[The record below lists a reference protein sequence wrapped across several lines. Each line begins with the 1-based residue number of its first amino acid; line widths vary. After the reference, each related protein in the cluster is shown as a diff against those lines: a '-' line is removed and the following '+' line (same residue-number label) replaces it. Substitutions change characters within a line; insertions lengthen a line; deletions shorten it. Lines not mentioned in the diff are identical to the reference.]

1 MATELEIKL
10 SVSATNQARALK
22 WLAARPEVR
31 PGHQSSLINRY
42 FDTPLADLNQAKAAL
57 RVRKAGDAY
66 VQTLKTR
73 GDFVDGAHCREEWEW
88 PIASPDLDLSLLE
101 ETPLA
106 GRLDLDRLQVVFETN
121 FERQVLWLEDA
132 HSLIEVAVDAGS
144 IVAGQVQ
151 WPLNEVEFELKSGDG
166 GKLVESALALAREVP
181 VFLNL
186 VSKAEQGYFLAGIYH
201 PKPIEPGEILSVT
214 GLLQALS
221 TSWLLDQPF
230 VVKAYDLG
238 RITKA
243 AEATGCSELWRQVS
257 RELDQGVR
265 VRELANGS
273 GELGRFQ
280 LQLASAGH
288 D

>member
-31 PGHQSSLINRY
+31 PGHPSSLINRY

-73 GDFVDGAHCREEWEW
+73 GDFVDGAHRREEWEW
-88 PIASPDLDLSLLE
+88 PIAGPDLDLSLLE

-151 WPLNEVEFELKSGDG
+151 WPLHEVEFELKSGEG
-166 GKLVESALALAREVP
+166 SQLVAWALALAREVP

-186 VSKAEQGYFLAGIYH
+186 VSKAEQGYFLAGIYQ
-201 PKPIEPGEILSVT
+201 PEALPAGAAISVT
-214 GLLQALS
+214 QFLQALS

-230 VVKAYDLG
+230 AVAAYDLSQV
-238 RITKA
+238 T
-243 AEATGCSELWRQVS
+243 EAVETAGCSDLWGQVHA
-257 RELDQGVR
+257 
-265 VRELANGS
+265 ELARGVHARDLAKQS
-273 GELGRFQ
+273 RTLGM
-280 LQLASAGH
+280 LQLLLAASGK
-288 D
+288 

>member
-10 SVSATNQARALK
+10 SVSESAQERAVK
-22 WLAARPEVR
+22 WLSGRSGVR
-31 PGHQSSLINRY
+31 AGNRQSLVNRY
-42 FDTPLADLNQAKAAL
+42 YDTAEADLNRAKAAL
-57 RVRKAGDAY
+57 RIRKAGDAY
-66 VQTLKTR
+66 IQTLKTR
-73 GDFVDGAHCREEWEW
+73 GEFVGGAHNREEWEW
-88 PIASPDLDLSLLE
+88 PLAGPELDLSLLE
-101 ETPLA
+101 ETPL
-106 GRLDLDRLQVVFETN
+106 GDTLDLEKLQVVFETN
-121 FERQVLWLEDA
+121 FQRRVLWLEETP
-132 HSLIEVAVDAGS
+132 SLIEVAVDAGR
-144 IVAGQVQ
+144 IVAGEVQ
-151 WPLNEVEFELKSGDG
+151 SPLNEVEFELKSGDG

-201 PKPIEPGEILSVT
+201 PKLIEPGEILSVT
-214 GLLQALS
+214 GFLQALS

-230 VVKAYDLG
+230 AVKAYDLG

-243 AEATGCSELWRQVS
+243 AEASGCSDLWRQVS